1 MFKAKSSIL
10 SRIFNLNRLFLF
22 KIIKMPACLS
32 KFKKEITIEEM
43 KKVNEKLQ
51 KQTEEMKL
59 EIEQMKL
66 KNEQMEL
73 KIEKIILENEEIKL
87 ENEEL
92 DRFLLI
98 EDMKWAFG
106 EIDHLVKED
115 QKLFEYY
122 NEELRCFEEET
133 LTRVYEQY
141 CKDSWVE
148 ITMIDYEM
156 VEGIITRHG
165 TTIFEYK
172 SKCPKKCPGYYHHL
186 DCLRHMSGIHG
197 IKTRSDGGNKGC
209 SYEPIR
215 VLCMKKDTFE
225 IMTCRTKKFFGIKN
239 TQ

>member
-1 MFKAKSSIL
+1 
-10 SRIFNLNRLFLF
+10 
-22 KIIKMPACLS
+22 MPACLS
-32 KFKKEITIEEM
+32 KFKKEITIEEI
-43 KKVNEKLQ
+43 KKVNEKMQ
-51 KQTEEMKL
+51 KQTKEMKL

-73 KIEKIILENEEIKL
+73 KIEKTILENEEIKL

-92 DRFLLI
+92 DHFLLM
-98 EDMKWAFG
+98 EEMKWAFD

-122 NEELRCFEEET
+122 NEEET
-133 LTRVYEQY
+133 VTRVYEQY
-141 CKDSWVE
+141 CIFSWVE
-148 ITMIDYEM
+148 ITMIDYKL
-156 VEGIITRHG
+156 VEDFINCTDG

-186 DCLRHMSGIHG
+186 DFLHHMSEIHG
-197 IKTRSDGGNKGC
+197 IKTITDGENKSC
-209 SYEPIR
+209 SYEAIR
-215 VLCMKKDTFE
+215 VLCMKKDAFE

>member
-1 MFKAKSSIL
+1 
-10 SRIFNLNRLFLF
+10 
-22 KIIKMPACLS
+22 MPACLS

-73 KIEKIILENEEIKL
+73 KIEKIQLENEEIKL

-92 DRFLLI
+92 DHFLQMEEI
-98 EDMKWAFG
+98 NWAFD
-106 EIDHLVKED
+106 EINHLVKED

-186 DCLRHMSGIHG
+186 DFLHHMSEIHG
-197 IKTRSDGGNKGC
+197 IKTITDGENKSC
-209 SYEPIR
+209 SYEAIR
-215 VLCMKKDTFE
+215 VLCMKKDAFE

>member
-1 MFKAKSSIL
+1 
-10 SRIFNLNRLFLF
+10 
-22 KIIKMPACLS
+22 MPACLS
-32 KFKKEITIEEM
+32 KFQKKITIDDIKKYNENIQKATKKMKLGIKEIE
-43 KKVNEKLQ
+43 
-51 KQTEEMKL
+51 L
-59 EIEQMKL
+59 EIE
-66 KNEQMEL
+66 
-73 KIEKIILENEEIKL
+73 KIKR

-92 DRFLLI
+92 DRLLLI
-98 EDMKWAFG
+98 ENMKWAND

-122 NEELRCFEEET
+122 NEELRCFEDET
-133 LTRVYEQY
+133 LTRVREQY

-148 ITMIDYEM
+148 ITMDDYEIAE
-156 VEGIITRHG
+156 VFITQHG

-172 SKCPKKCPGYYHHL
+172 SKCPKKCPGYYHHF

-225 IMTCRTKKFFGIKN
+225 IMTCRTKKFFGIKH

>member
-1 MFKAKSSIL
+1 
-10 SRIFNLNRLFLF
+10 
-22 KIIKMPACLS
+22 MPACLS

-43 KKVNEKLQ
+43 KLEIEEIKL
-51 KQTEEMKL
+51 KIEEIILKEKL
-59 EIEQMKL
+59 EIEEIKL
-66 KNEQMEL
+66 K
-73 KIEKIILENEEIKL
+73 IVKL

-92 DRFLLI
+92 DRLLLI
-98 EDMKWAFG
+98 EEKCAHD
-106 EIDHLVKED
+106 EIHHLVKED

-122 NEELRCFEEET
+122 NEELRCFEDET
-133 LTRVYEQY
+133 LTRVREQY

-148 ITMIDYEM
+148 ITMDDYEIAE
-156 VEGIITRHG
+156 VFITQHG

-225 IMTCRTKKFFGIKN
+225 IMTCGTKKFFGTKIF
-239 TQ
+239 

>member
-1 MFKAKSSIL
+1 
-10 SRIFNLNRLFLF
+10 
-22 KIIKMPACLS
+22 MPACLS

-43 KKVNEKLQ
+43 KLEIEEIKL
-51 KQTEEMKL
+51 KIEEIILKEKL
-59 EIEQMKL
+59 EIEEIKL
-66 KNEQMEL
+66 K
-73 KIEKIILENEEIKL
+73 IVKL

-92 DRFLLI
+92 DRLLLI
-98 EDMKWAFG
+98 EEKCAHD
-106 EIDHLVKED
+106 EIHHLVKED

-122 NEELRCFEEET
+122 NEELRCFEDET
-133 LTRVYEQY
+133 LTRVREQY

-148 ITMIDYEM
+148 ITMDDYEIAE
-156 VEGIITRHG
+156 VFITQHG

-172 SKCPKKCPGYYHHL
+172 SKCPKKCPGYYLHL

>member
-1 MFKAKSSIL
+1 
-10 SRIFNLNRLFLF
+10 
-22 KIIKMPACLS
+22 MPACLS

-43 KKVNEKLQ
+43 KLEIEEIKL
-51 KQTEEMKL
+51 KEKL
-59 EIEQMKL
+59 EIEEIKL
-66 KNEQMEL
+66 K
-73 KIEKIILENEEIKL
+73 IVKL

-98 EDMKWAFG
+98 EDMKYAND
-106 EIDHLVKED
+106 EIHHLVKED

-122 NEELRCFEEET
+122 NEELRCFEDET
-133 LTRVYEQY
+133 LTRVREQY

-172 SKCPKKCPGYYHHL
+172 SKCPKKCPGYYHHF

>member
-1 MFKAKSSIL
+1 
-10 SRIFNLNRLFLF
+10 
-22 KIIKMPACLS
+22 MPACLS

-43 KKVNEKLQ
+43 KLEIEEIKL
-51 KQTEEMKL
+51 KIEEIILKEKL
-59 EIEQMKL
+59 EIEEIKL
-66 KNEQMEL
+66 K
-73 KIEKIILENEEIKL
+73 IVKL

-98 EDMKWAFG
+98 EDMKWAND
-106 EIDHLVKED
+106 EIHHLVKED

-122 NEELRCFEEET
+122 NEELRCFEDET
-133 LTRVYEQY
+133 LTRVREQY

-148 ITMIDYEM
+148 ITMDDYEIAE
-156 VEGIITRHG
+156 VFITQHG

-172 SKCPKKCPGYYHHL
+172 SKCPKKCPGYYHHF

>member
-1 MFKAKSSIL
+1 
-10 SRIFNLNRLFLF
+10 
-22 KIIKMPACLS
+22 MPACLS

-43 KKVNEKLQ
+43 KK
-51 KQTEEMKL
+51 KL
-59 EIEQMKL
+59 EIEEIKL
-66 KNEQMEL
+66 KIV
-73 KIEKIILENEEIKL
+73 KLENEELKL

-98 EDMKWAFG
+98 KDMKWAND

-133 LTRVYEQY
+133 LTRVREQY

-148 ITMIDYEM
+148 ITMVRYKMAEAF
-156 VEGIITRHG
+156 IIRHG

-186 DCLRHMSGIHG
+186 DCLRHMSEIHG
-197 IKTRSDGGNKGC
+197 IKTRTDGGNKGC